1 MKMNKKG
8 IGFLAFLF
16 NPTFLIILII
26 VIALILIVAK
36 FMYVPEHCIAYSE
49 EVKQALSVK
58 FIEISKIEKSNNQIC
73 FRTKDMAVVEQ
84 IYQISKD
91 VELKKLIEIETTRRF
106 TINKILDSNIPYWI
120 IVAITLIVVVAILS
134 RKK

>member
-16 NPTFLIILII
+16 NPTFWIILII

-36 FMYVPEHCIAYSE
+36 FMYVPEHCIVYSE

-91 VELKKLIEIETTRRF
+91 VELKKLIEKETTRRF

-120 IVAITLIVVVAILS
+120 IAAITLIVVVVIIS